1 MDQGTLNFIFIGLSF
16 ALYIGIAF
24 RSRATSTKEYY
35 IAGGEVSPI
44 ANGMA
49 TAADW
54 MSAAT
59 FISMAGTLAIG
70 GYDGSR
76 FLMGWTGGFVLL
88 TVLMV
93 PYLRKF
99 GKVTV
104 PDFIGDRFYSKVA
117 RGVAVFCAIFICMTY
132 IMGQM
137 RGVGVVF
144 SQLFGIGI
152 PAGVLIG
159 AGIVFLYAGLGGMKG
174 ITYTQVAQYCV
185 MAFAYTIPAIYI
197 AIALTNNFIPQLGL
211 IGNFTAGDSVVPFLE
226 KLNNINTELGFAE
239 YTSGTMSTIDMFCIT
254 AALMCG
260 TAGLPHVIVRFFTV
274 KNVRAVRKSACWTLG
289 FIAVIYLTAPTIGAF
304 SRVNLINNLNDVEY
318 SKAPEWFSQFE
329 KTGQMTFQ
337 DKNQDGI
344 IQYTGPLAYRTEDGT
359 LEVAKSQDAKKRLEI
374 IRKTLQN
381 LELQLSDARQQ
392 DDEPGEVQRLENE
405 IAELEQKAYPNEL
418 IFGADIMVMANPYM
432 ADVPPWAIA
441 LLMAGCIAAALS
453 TAAGLLLVL
462 STSISHDLMKKI
474 LKPDLTDREEVNYA
488 RMAAFVAL
496 AVATYFGINP
506 PSTFIAKTVAF
517 AFGLAASSFFPTLLL
532 GIFSKK
538 MSREGAIAGMI
549 CGIGFTL
556 GYIIYFQ
563 FMGGTKEQHLF
574 GISPEG
580 IGTIGMLINFAVAFG
595 VNLFS
600 PPPPQEVQDMVEN
613 IHIPS
618 GASEATTH

>member
-1 MDQGTLNFIFIGLSF
+1 MDQSTLNFVFIGLSF

-59 FISMAGTLAIG
+59 FISMAGTVAIS
-70 GYDGSR
+70 GYDASR
-76 FLMGWTGGFVLL
+76 FLMGWTGGFVIL
-88 TVLMV
+88 TILMV

-99 GKVTV
+99 GKATV
-104 PDFIGDRFYSKVA
+104 PDFIGDRYYSKLA
-117 RGVAVFCAIFICMTY
+117 RAVAVLCAIFICMTY

-152 PAGVLIG
+152 AAGVLIG
-159 AGIVFLYAGLGGMKG
+159 AAIVFLYAGLGGMKG

-185 MAFAYTIPAIYI
+185 MAFAYTIPAVYI

-211 IGNFTAGDSVVPFLE
+211 IGDYTKGEEVIPFLQ
-226 KLNNINTELGFAE
+226 KLNNINVELGFQE
-239 YTSGTMSTIDMFCIT
+239 YTSGKLSTINMFCIT

-274 KNVRAVRKSACWTLG
+274 KNVRAVRTSSCWTLG

-304 SRVNLINNLNDVEY
+304 SRVNLIEQLNDTRYENVPAWFDEFETTAQMAWVDKNDDGVIQY
-318 SKAPEWFSQFE
+318 RGPKKSDTGKNAVFEGKAPVHVS
-329 KTGQMTFQ
+329 
-337 DKNQDGI
+337 
-344 IQYTGPLAYRTEDGT
+344 
-359 LEVAKSQDAKKRLEI
+359 LEA
-374 IRKTLQN
+374 
-381 LELQLSDARQQ
+381 
-392 DDEPGEVQRLENE
+392 PENE
-405 IAELEQKAYPNEL
+405 RTGKHGEYLLTNKTDDSNPNEL
-418 IFGADIMVMANPYM
+418 WFGNDIMVMANPYM
-432 ADVPPWAIA
+432 AGLPPWVIA

-488 RMAAFVAL
+488 RVAAFVAL

-517 AFGLAASSFFPTLLL
+517 AFGLAASSFFPTLLI
-532 GIFSKK
+532 GIFSKR
-538 MSREGAIAGMI
+538 MSREGAIAGML
-549 CGIGFTL
+549 CGIFFTL

-563 FMGGTKEQHLF
+563 FLGGTPDQLLF
-574 GISPEG
+574 GIVPEG
-580 IGTIGMLINFAVAFG
+580 IGFVGMLINFAVAFI

-600 PPPPQEVQDMVEN
+600 PPPPQHVQEMVES
-613 IHIPS
+613 IHIPTGS
-618 GASEATTH
+618 MEVPGAH

>member
-1 MDQGTLNFIFIGLSF
+1 MNQDTLNFIFIGLSF

-35 IAGGEVSPI
+35 VAGGGVSPL

-99 GKVTV
+99 GKATV

-185 MAFAYTIPAIYI
+185 MAFAYTIPAVYI

-239 YTSGTMSTIDMFCIT
+239 YTSGSISTVDMFCIT

-274 KNVRAVRKSACWTLG
+274 KDVRAVRKSACWTLG

-304 SRVNLINNLNDVEY
+304 SRVNLINNLNGVKY
-318 SKAPEWFSQFE
+318 SDAPEWFSQFE

-344 IQYTGPLAYRTEDGT
+344 IQYAGPLAYRTADGT
-359 LEVAKSQDAKKRLEI
+359 LAVAKSQDAKAAMKLGE
-374 IRKTLQN
+374 Q
-381 LELQLSDARQQ
+381 ESD
-392 DDEPGEVQRLENE
+392 
-405 IAELEQKAYPNEL
+405 PNEL

-474 LKPDLTDREEVNYA
+474 LKPELTDREEVNYA
-488 RMAAFVAL
+488 RLAAFVAL

-556 GYIIYFQ
+556 SYIIYFQ
-563 FMGGTKEQHLF
+563 FMGGTKEQHWF

-600 PPPPQEVQDMVEN
+600 PPPPQEVQEMVEN

-618 GASEATTH
+618 GAGETATH

>member
-1 MDQGTLNFIFIGLSF
+1 MMEQSNLNFVFIGISF
-16 ALYIGIAF
+16 AIYIGIAF
-24 RSRATSTKEYY
+24 KSRASSTKEYY
-35 IAGGEVSPI
+35 TAGGGVSPL

-59 FISMAGTLAIG
+59 FISMAGSLAIG

-99 GKVTV
+99 GKATV
-104 PDFIGDRFYSKVA
+104 PDFIGDRYYSKIA
-117 RGVAVFCAIFICMTY
+117 RGVAVVCAIFICMTY

-159 AGIVFLYAGLGGMKG
+159 AAIVFFYAGMGGMKG

-197 AIALTNNFIPQLGL
+197 AIALTDNFIPQLGL
-211 IGNFTAGDSVVPFLE
+211 IGDYVAGGEHIPFLE
-226 KLNNINTELGFAE
+226 KLNAINEELGFSH
-239 YTSGTMSTIDMFCIT
+239 YTSGSISKVDMFFIT

-274 KNVRAVRKSACWTLG
+274 KDVLAVRKSACWTLA
-289 FIAVIYLTAPTIGAF
+289 FIAVVYLTAPTIGAF
-304 SRVNLINNLNDVEY
+304 SRVNLIEKLNNTNYAD
-318 SKAPEWFSQFE
+318 APKWFKDFE
-329 KTGQMTFQ
+329 LTGQMAWV
-337 DKNQDGI
+337 DKNGDGI
-344 IQYTGPLAYRTEDGT
+344 IQYFGP
-359 LEVAKSQDAKKRLEI
+359 AKSDTNSNDVFAGKAPAYPPTRLI
-374 IRKTLQN
+374 
-381 LELQLSDARQQ
+381 
-392 DDEPGEVQRLENE
+392 GEYKQRLLTNE
-405 IAELEQKAYPNEL
+405 VITSNPNEL
-418 IFGADIMVMANPYM
+418 WFGNDIMVMANPYM
-432 ADVPPWAIA
+432 AGLPPWVIA

-474 LKPDLTDREEVNYA
+474 IKPDLSDKEEVAYA
-488 RMAAFVAL
+488 RVAALISLIVAS
-496 AVATYFGINP
+496 YFGINP
-506 PSTFIAKTVAF
+506 PSAFIAKTVAF

-532 GIFSKK
+532 GIFSKR

-549 CGIGFTL
+549 CGIGFTM

-563 FMGGTKEQHLF
+563 FFGGTKEQYLF

-580 IGTIGMLINFAVAFG
+580 IGTLGMVINFATALL
-595 VNLFS
+595 VNTVS
-600 PPPPQEVQDMVEN
+600 RPPPLEVQEMVEN

-618 GASEATTH
+618 GAGEASEH